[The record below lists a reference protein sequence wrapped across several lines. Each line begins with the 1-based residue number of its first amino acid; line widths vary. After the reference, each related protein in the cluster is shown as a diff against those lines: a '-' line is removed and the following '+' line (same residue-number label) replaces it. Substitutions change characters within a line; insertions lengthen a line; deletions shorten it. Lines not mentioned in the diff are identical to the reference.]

1 LTNVLE
7 KHALLQEGYFQ
18 FAVIILELSSHCFL
32 SEACEKAV
40 EAFEVDG
47 FDNQKEDFT

>member
-1 LTNVLE
+1 MYWKNMLYF
-7 KHALLQEGYFQ
+7 KKGYFQ
-18 FAVIILELSSHCFL
+18 FPVIILEQSSHCLL
-32 SEACEKAV
+32 SETCEEAV